1 MNLIENRVRTFW
13 PGLWS
18 R

>member
-1 MNLIENRVRTFW
+1 MKFSTFW
-13 PGLWS
+13 PWLWS

>member
-13 PGLWS
+13 PWLWS